1 MKLQVS
7 WKNNEPAAK
16 QRVYHITP
24 ETQAKRKL
32 VEVDP
37 GLESIEIDLA
47 TLGGDPLTWPGII
60 TVVAYNGDT
69 ESAPMAS
76 TYYMMDSAM
85 PVPSAM
91 KDALA
96 HLMQVTPPEPP
107 VAMLKTTTPMTDKF
121 GGGSCHVLFA
131 GVLLTSTDTGVLA
144 FDPVT
149 LEPVAVPAELNA
161 VLPNV
166 QNIPFVTPDGRLLF
180 LGDGYFDNDKVW
192 EWKDG
197 TLTKIAESAARNAAN
212 YRYAYLGNNGK
223 VYRFGGIDTIVDK
236 KLMYSV
242 FDPAT
247 NTIESFQD
255 ASKEWQG
262 KGTDLK
268 GSIDYNGIIVL
279 ADTTYHCALVIDTN
293 TGTVTAKDH
302 DVSIFLGSISYRT
315 QIGHRD
321 LVLFANTAKKVMAV
335 SYDQFK
341 PDAGVFKELASLG
354 NVGQATC
361 SALVN
366 SGEVVFGTDNGK
378 LIFIDIVDGAV
389 KTRIESVPDDKYI
402 SNIIRVDG
410 GFTVATTEHAYHYV
424 YEGAQ
429 HTFDAGFYQS
439 QLGNTN
445 MHRGW

>member
-1 MKLQVS
+1 MKLKVT
-7 WKNNEPAAK
+7 WKNNEPSAN

-24 ETQAKRKL
+24 ETKAKRNL
-32 VEVDP
+32 AEVAP

-47 TLGGDPLTWPGII
+47 ALGGDPLTWPGII

-69 ESAPMAS
+69 ESAPMTS
-76 TYYMMDSAM
+76 THYITDSDLPGPA
-85 PVPSAM
+85 VM
-91 KDALA
+91 KDALT
-96 HLMQVTPPEPP
+96 HLKAVIGQEPP
-107 VAMLKTTTPMTDKF
+107 IAVIKTTTPMTENF

-149 LEPVAVPAELNA
+149 LAPVAVPAELNA
-161 VLPNV
+161 VLPSV

-197 TLTKIAESAARNAAN
+197 ALTKIAEAAVRNEAN
-212 YRYAYLGNNGK
+212 YRYAYMGNNGK

-247 NTIESFQD
+247 NTVESFKD
-255 ASKEWQG
+255 ATDWQG
-262 KGTDLK
+262 NGTDLK

-279 ADTTYHCALVIDTN
+279 ADTTYHSALIIDTN
-293 TGTVTAKDH
+293 TGIVTVEDQ
-302 DVSIFLGSISYRT
+302 DESIFLASASYRT
-315 QIGHRD
+315 QIGHHD
-321 LVLFANTAKKVMAV
+321 LVLFANSAKRVMAV
-335 SYDQFK
+335 SYDQNK
-341 PDAGVFKELASLG
+341 PDAGIFKELVSLG

-366 SGEVVFGTDNGK
+366 SGEVVFGTDDGK
-378 LIFIDIVDGAV
+378 LVFIDVVDGVAM
-389 KTRIESVPDDKYI
+389 TRVEALPDGKYV
-402 SNIIRVDG
+402 SNIIRHDG
-410 GFTVATTEHAYHYV
+410 GFTVATIEHAYHFS

>member
-1 MKLQVS
+1 MKLNVT
-7 WKNNEPAAK
+7 WKNNEPTAK

-24 ETQAKRKL
+24 ETMAKRKL
-32 VEVDP
+32 VEVAA
-37 GLESIEIDLA
+37 GLESIEIDLT

-69 ESAPMAS
+69 ESAPMTS
-76 TYYMMDSAM
+76 THYIMDTAM
-85 PVPSAM
+85 PGPAAM
-91 KDALA
+91 KGALA
-96 HLMQVTPPEPP
+96 HLKQVTMPEPP
-107 VAMLKTTTPMTDKF
+107 IAVIKTTTPMTDKF
-121 GGGSCHVLFA
+121 GGGSCHVLFE
-131 GVLLTSTDTGVLA
+131 GVLLTSTDNGVLA

-161 VLPNV
+161 VLPSV

-197 TLTKIAESAARNAAN
+197 TLTKIAESATRNEAN

-247 NTIESFQD
+247 NTVESFKD
-255 ASKEWQG
+255 ATKEWQG

-279 ADTTYHCALVIDTN
+279 ADTTYHSALIVDTN
-293 TGTVTAKDH
+293 TGKVTVEDQ
-302 DVSIFLGSISYRT
+302 DESISLASVSYRT
-315 QIGHRD
+315 QIGHHD

-335 SYDQFK
+335 SHDQNK
-341 PDAGVFKELASLG
+341 PGAGVFNELISLG

-366 SGEVVFGTDNGK
+366 SSEVVFGTEDGK
-378 LIFIDIVDGAV
+378 LVFIDIVEGAV
-389 KTRIESVPDDKYI
+389 MTRIEAVPDGKYI

-410 GFTVATTEHAYHYV
+410 GFTVATTEHAYHFV